1 MYALFVDESEQGRY
15 LGVGGFYAPLSI
27 LPQLE
32 ETWLSLKSKF
42 HLDRDDEIKWTL
54 PEKHPSREKLE
65 QHGHK
70 TIDLHEFAVDLI
82 AKNDNLTLV
91 VCVMVEKRGPGWRTV
106 LRRRVTPKDFYC
118 EGLKYVLQRFQEEA
132 LLRKS
137 NFAESGPHIVIVD
150 APGLPKTKANL
161 QTLKRLTRA
170 IRPERDAP
178 LRLYRELLTEG
189 AGDGPQKLGN
199 CPLRDLNFHSGLL
212 FSHAIHHDLLQV
224 SDVIIG
230 CTTSWINDTA
240 RQTCSDWLT
249 ARVKQLSP
257 RFRQPMFGNGLVIWP
272 WQNILWQV
280 LQASLR

>member
-1 MYALFVDESEQGRY
+1 MYALFIDESEQGKY
-15 LGVGGFYAPLSI
+15 LGVGGFYAPFSI

-32 ETWLSLKSKF
+32 ASWLSLKTTF
-42 HLDRDDEIKWTL
+42 HLDCDDEIKWTL
-54 PEKHPSREKLE
+54 PEGHPSRKKLK
-65 QHGHK
+65 QHGHE
-70 TIDLHEFAVDLI
+70 TIELHQAAVDLI
-82 AKNDNLTLV
+82 ASNDNLTLV
-91 VCVMVEKRGPGWRTV
+91 VCVMVEERGPSWPIILG
-106 LRRRVTPKDFYC
+106 RRVTPKDFYC
-118 EGLKYVLQRFQEEA
+118 EALKYVLQRFQEEA
-132 LLRKS
+132 LVHKS
-137 NFAESGPHIVIVD
+137 NFAEGGLYIVVVD

-161 QTLKRLTRA
+161 QTLKRLTKA
-170 IRPERDAP
+170 IRPKRDAP

-189 AGDGPQKLGN
+189 AGDGPQRLGN
-199 CPLRDLNFHSGLL
+199 CPLRALNFHSGLL

-249 ARVKQLSP
+249 ACVKQLSP
-257 RFRQPMFGNGLVIWP
+257 RFRPPMFGNGLVIWP